1 MRTFPNQVKMNKLKD
16 PHLKRA
22 ANISFEVSKCAWKYF
37 STEAY
42 GKEN

>member
-1 MRTFPNQVKMNKLKD
+1 MNKRKD
-16 PHLKRA
+16 PHLKRE

-42 GKEN
+42 GKENWETSL